1 MEIKDEKGQETQ
13 DKGEGKEKTYTQ
25 KEHDGVISD
34 LQKERQSRHD
44 SDFKF
49 SQSQSQLEALKKEN
63 EELKRKSEEKE
74 IKKSVIEGE
83 DEDVLTKKDGRD
95 IETKVMTSIEK
106 AQKIVKERDE
116 KERLEANYQKS
127 LRAARTK
134 YQDRKDIGL
143 DFETVRQAALNRIG
157 GRKYKQLDIYT
168 ADNPG
173 EELYQEGLKD
183 PEMKEKLKLV
193 KNEEI
198 LDAMGN
204 RKVDK
209 KGLTGETKKYGF
221 HFYTAD
227 EVAAMKP
234 EEALK
239 VKSDIDK
246 SMEKW

>member
-1 MEIKDEKGQETQ
+1 MEPKEEGQETK
-13 DKGEGKEKTYTQ
+13 DKGTEEKAYTQ

-34 LQKERQSRHD
+34 LQKERQQRHD

-49 SQSQSQLEALKKEN
+49 SQSQSQLESLKKEN

-74 IKKSVIEGE
+74 TKKSVIEGE
-83 DEDVLTKKDGRD
+83 DEDILTKKDGRD

-106 AQKIVKERDE
+106 AQKIVKERDD
-116 KERLEANYQKS
+116 KERLEVNYQRS

-143 DFETVRQAALNRIG
+143 DFETVRQAALSRIG

-168 ADNPG
+168 ADDPG

-198 LDAMGN
+198 LDTMGN
-204 RKVDK
+204 RKIDK
-209 KGLTGETKKYGF
+209 KGLTGETKNYGF
-221 HFYTAD
+221 HFYTVD

-239 VKSDIDK
+239 VKKDIDK
-246 SMEKW
+246 SMLKW